1 MVLGAKICYYKG
13 MRRILSFITLVFI
26 CGSVV
31 TTAFPVAVQAAD
43 YVSGDNK
50 TEIMNKC
57 NKMGKVLDEK
67 KVREVDTPEGK
78 KVEGSCVEANT
89 STRSNGS
96 NPKCEHTF
104 LGLRP
109 WYTGLVGGDNCV
121 VIQPAGDK
129 LASFAWRIILNISA
143 DIALIV
149 GYAALGFIIYGGYK
163 YIMSS
168 GDPGNV
174 KKAKQTIL
182 NAVIGLIIAILA
194 AVIVNTIIAVIGNAA
209 YTY

>member
-31 TTAFPVAVQAAD
+31 TTAFPASVQAESASSKNRSEL
-43 YVSGDNK
+43 Y
-50 TEIMNKC
+50 TQC
-57 NKMGKVLDEK
+57 QKMGMVVDEGNI
-67 KVREVDTPEGK
+67 REVSTEDGIYYDAP
-78 KVEGSCVEANT
+78 CIEANT

-96 NPKCEHTF
+96 NPACEHTF

-109 WYTGLVGGDNCV
+109 WYSGLVGGDNCV
-121 VIQPAGDK
+121 VIQPDGDK
-129 LASFAWRIILNISA
+129 LASFVWRIILNISA

-209 YTY
+209 Y

>member
-31 TTAFPVAVQAAD
+31 TTAFPVAVQAEAEAA
-43 YVSGDNK
+43 SAKGKNLS
-50 TEIMNKC
+50 ELESEC
-57 NKMGKVLDEK
+57 RKMGLV
-67 KVREVDTPEGK
+67 VDRVHISDAPDGG
-78 KVEGSCVEANT
+78 VSASCIEANT

-96 NPKCEHTF
+96 NPACEHTF

-109 WYTGLVGGDNCV
+109 WYSGLVGGDNCV
-121 VIQPAGDK
+121 VIQPDGDK
-129 LASFAWRIILNISA
+129 LASFVWRIILNISA

-209 YTY
+209 Y